1 MKLTHL
7 LSLAAASLLAA
18 GCSYMNLSDP
28 TDAEIALGEAGLIQS
43 RDSSVFYY
51 YFGEKIFLTEH
62 KDMAFLQLSD
72 NSDAGQSIQA
82 AGANSALRVRS
93 AGASIGGDTPLR
105 TSIIESTTGIISKE
119 QIRALRNDES
129 VRSISYMTEYNG
141 HMSAVSDNFYV
152 KLKDVSDYSK
162 FNELVLKYNCEASP
176 QAWSGPDEF
185 SVRIPRDSEIE
196 TIQLANIFY
205 ETGLFEFSSPDFFL
219 FDMLTE
225 ADPYYSYQWGLK
237 NTGLYSTKT
246 MDINIES
253 AWAIT
258 EGSEDIIIAIVDDG
272 VETTHPD
279 LAAQMVP
286 GYDAYGQSGGSPT
299 GNDSHGTAVAG
310 IIGAVKDNGIG
321 ISGIAPGCKLM
332 PVRTFIDKTTTE
344 SLLAAGLNWAWNNGA
359 DVINCSWS
367 GGQPS
372 SIISQAISNAT
383 SQGRDGKGCVVV
395 CSSGNDNGA
404 VLYPARYASTIA
416 VGAISYDGL
425 RKSPSSPDGESWG
438 SNYDGTLDV
447 VAPGVRVPTTDRTGS
462 YGYNPTQTTND
473 LSNTDYTRYFNG
485 TSAATPH
492 VSGVAALMLS
502 KYPDLTYSQVLR
514 GIQLSSA
521 KLSGYTFS
529 KDTRYPAGSRNNEV
543 GYGLVNARNAL
554 LRANTTHEQNVQDST
569 PGIDFIIT
577 NYSSYFINHIYI
589 GLTGKVDGM
598 NTTFIS
604 CDPAGV
610 ASGDYIGYPIYR
622 GFNVNASPG
631 AEITDLQ
638 LEFYG
643 IIENYSGYVS
653 IGAAIDSTDPPF
665 SAFQNFI
672 FGSGNTYRGTV
683 PDSTVP
689 DDGCRR
695 TLYVNIHDRLY

>member
-28 TDAEIALGEAGLIQS
+28 TDTEIALGEAGLIQS

-119 QIRALRNDES
+119 QMRALRNDES

-185 SVRIPRDSEIE
+185 SVRIPRDSDME

-237 NTGLYSTKT
+237 NTGQYSTKT
-246 MDINIES
+246 MDINVES

-332 PVRTFIDKTTTE
+332 PVRTFINNTTTE
-344 SLLAAGLNWAWNNGA
+344 SLSAAGINWAWNNGA
-359 DVINCSWS
+359 DVINCSWG

-372 SIISQAISNAT
+372 AILSQAISNAT

-395 CSSGNDNGA
+395 FSSGNGNGA
-404 VLYPARYASTIA
+404 VSYPASYERSIA
-416 VGAISYDGL
+416 VGAISYDGF
-425 RKSPSSPDGESWG
+425 RKSLSSPDGEAWG
-438 SNYDGTLDV
+438 SNYGSTLDV

-462 YGYNPTQTTND
+462 YGFNTAQTTND

-485 TSAATPH
+485 TSAAAPH

-514 GIQLSSA
+514 AIQLSCT
-521 KLSGYTFS
+521 KLSGYTYS
-529 KDTRYPAGSRNNEV
+529 KDSGSPAGSRNNEV
-543 GYGLVNARNAL
+543 GYGLINARDAL
-554 LRANTTHEQNVQDST
+554 SRANTFHNENVQNST

-577 NYSSYFINHIYI
+577 NYSSYFINDIYI
-589 GLTGKVDGM
+589 GLRGIVDGVY
-598 NTTFIS
+598 TTLIA
-604 CDPAGV
+604 CDPGGL
-610 ASGDYIGYPIYR
+610 ASGDHIGYPLYR
-622 GFNVNASPG
+622 GFNINASPG

-643 IIENYSGYVS
+643 HIENCSDYVS
-653 IGAAIDSTDPPF
+653 IGAAIDT
-665 SAFQNFI
+665 QNIQFHDYHNFMLVI
-672 FGSGNTYRGTV
+672 GNTYWV
-683 PDSTVP
+683 SIPDSTVP
-689 DDGCRR
+689 DGCRR
-695 TLYVNIHDRLY
+695 TLYVNIHNRLY